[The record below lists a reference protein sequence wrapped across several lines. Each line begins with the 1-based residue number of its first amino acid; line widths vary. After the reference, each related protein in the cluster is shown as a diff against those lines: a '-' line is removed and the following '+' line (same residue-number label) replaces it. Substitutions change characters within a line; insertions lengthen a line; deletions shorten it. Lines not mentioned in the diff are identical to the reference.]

1 MTARRASLP
10 YALAAALAFSV
21 ALMALPVHADSL
33 QDATKSLKQGQH
45 AEALDQVDKYLL
57 ANPNDAQG
65 RFLKGVILTDMN
77 RTQDAVVVFTKL
89 NEDYPELAEP
99 YNNLAVIYAQQKQYD
114 KARQAL
120 EMAIRTHPSYAT
132 AHENLGDIYARM
144 ASQAYDKA
152 LQLDA
157 SNSSAQTKQA
167 MMRELMRVTPRGT
180 GTAATAPTVVAPV
193 VAESSKPT
201 QVAAVPEVKH
211 VVAPSTPEFEKT
223 VPTSPD
229 ADEIAKVID
238 SWATAWS
245 SKDIKGYLSHYA
257 PNFKTPGGVSRAKW
271 EAERGS
277 RISKPAAIQVTVDS
291 LNVAANGPDQA
302 IVKFRQHYISASR
315 KSSSNKELVMV
326 KQNGKW
332 LIQQERIGS

>member
-1 MTARRASLP
+1 MTARRASP

-33 QDATKSLKQGQH
+33 QDATKSLKQGQNVQ
-45 AEALDQVDKYLL
+45 ALDHVDKSLSG
-57 ANPNDAQG
+57 NPNDAQG
-65 RFLKGVILTDMN
+65 RFLKGVILTEMN
-77 RTQDAVVVFTKL
+77 RTQDAVGVFTKL
-89 NEDYPELAEP
+89 TEDYPELPEP

-152 LQLDA
+152 LQLDS
-157 SNSSAQTKQA
+157 SNSSAQTKLA
-167 MMRELMRVTPRGT
+167 MIRELMSVTPRGT
-180 GTAATAPTVVAPV
+180 RSAAATPAVAAPV
-193 VAESSKPT
+193 AVEPSKPI

-211 VVAPSTPEFEKT
+211 VVTPTPPEPEKT
-223 VPTSPD
+223 VTVSAD
-229 ADEIAKVID
+229 ADEIAKTID
-238 SWATAWS
+238 SWASAWS
-245 SKDIKGYLSHYA
+245 SKDVKGYLSHYA
-257 PNFKTPGGVSRAKW
+257 ASFKTPGGVSRAKW
-271 EAERGS
+271 EADRGS
-277 RISKPAAIQVTVDS
+277 RVGKPGAIQVTVENLKVTAS
-291 LNVAANGPDQA
+291 RPDQA
-302 IVKFRQHYISASR
+302 TVKFRQHYVSASL
-315 KSSSNKELVMV
+315 KSSSNKVLMMV